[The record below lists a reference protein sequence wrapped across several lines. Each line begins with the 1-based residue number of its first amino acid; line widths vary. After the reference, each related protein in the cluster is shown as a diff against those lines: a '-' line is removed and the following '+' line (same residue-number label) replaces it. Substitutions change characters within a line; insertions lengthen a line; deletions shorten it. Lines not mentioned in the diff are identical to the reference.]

1 MIEAIRKIL
10 RILSLKERKII
21 IFVLIL
27 IFTLGF
33 VETIGIAILL
43 PFLDYL
49 LNNDNSEYLNISNY
63 FSKYNLQ
70 LPNFLS
76 KVHIITLSVS
86 IAIFY
91 ILKNIYIISAKYYI
105 FTFSNNIQKRISLI
119 LLENFLLK
127 DLNYYQ
133 QNNTSK
139 IINLLMNQIKEFKK
153 VLSEF
158 LNMVIEGIIIIT
170 ILAFI
175 LLISDILVIYF
186 GIIVLIIILL
196 NFFLFKKIKI
206 KLDEKK
212 NKSRI
217 KSLNILREYFQN
229 IKGILIENNKN
240 FFVNNYSIFW
250 KKFLNT
256 QVMVALLRNLPKA
269 LIEILI
275 IISILILINFNINS
289 DGNTD
294 MLTKL
299 SIYLVALIRIYP
311 SINKITHSI
320 SVLRFNVNSYDF
332 IEKELYEHKY
342 RIKEKN
348 TNESNNSK
356 ITDFKNLEIKNISF
370 GYDKS
375 KLLIKDLNL
384 TFKKGQIILIK
395 GKSGSGKTTIL
406 NLLTGLLDPDEGSI
420 RIDKL
425 DIKYNKK
432 NYQGL
437 ISYIPQEISLMDDT
451 LLNNILFT
459 NSKDEINQNKIE
471 EIIKLSGL
479 QSFVKELNNGIN
491 SNIGEFGSK
500 ISGGQKQRI
509 YLARA
514 LYKKSKIYVFDE
526 FTSSLDKNI
535 EKDIINSIQKLKS
548 DKIIFIVSHGD
559 AVDRYADQIIDLN
572 KIN

>member
-1 MIEAIRKIL
+1 MLEAIKKIL

-21 IFVLIL
+21 ILVLIL

-49 LNNDNSEYLNISNY
+49 LNNDQSEYVNISKY
-63 FSKYNLQ
+63 FSKYSLQ
-70 LPNFLS
+70 LPDFFS
-76 KVHIITLSVS
+76 KVHIISLSVS

-91 ILKNIYIISAKYYI
+91 ILKNIYVILAKYYI

-127 DLNYYQ
+127 NFSYYQ

-139 IINLLMNQIKEFKK
+139 IINLLMSQIKEFKK

-158 LNMVIEGIIIIT
+158 LNMVIEGIIIII

-186 GIIVLIIILL
+186 AAIVLIVILL
-196 NFFLFKKIKI
+196 NFFLFKKITI
-206 KLDEKK
+206 RLGEKK

-240 FFVNNYSIFW
+240 FFINNYSILW

-256 QVMVALLRNLPKA
+256 QLIVALLRNIPKA

-275 IISILILINFNINS
+275 VISILILVNFNINS

-294 MLTKL
+294 LLTKL
-299 SIYLVALIRIYP
+299 SVYLVALIRIYP
-311 SINKITHSI
+311 SINKITYSI
-320 SVLRFNVNSYDF
+320 SVLRFNINSYDF
-332 IEKELYEHKY
+332 IEKELYEHKD
-342 RIKEKN
+342 RMKKINAEKTNNFKIK
-348 TNESNNSK
+348 
-356 ITDFKNLEIKNISF
+356 DFKNLEIRNVSF
-370 GYDKS
+370 GYDKN
-375 KLLIKDLNL
+375 KLLIKNLNL
-384 TFKKGQIILIK
+384 NFKKSQIILIK

-406 NLLTGLLDPDEGSI
+406 NLLSGLLDPDEGSI
-420 RIDKL
+420 KIDEL
-425 DIKYNKK
+425 NIKYNKK
-432 NYQGL
+432 NYQSL

-451 LLNNILFT
+451 LIKNILFT
-459 NSKDEINQNKIE
+459 NSNDEINQNKIE
-471 EIIKLSGL
+471 EIIKQSGL
-479 QSFVKELNNGIN
+479 DSFIQELNNGLY

-535 EKDIINSIQKLKS
+535 EKDIMDSIMKLKS
-548 DKIIFIVSHGD
+548 DKIIFIVSHSNSID
-559 AVDRYADQIIDLN
+559 KYADQIIDLN
-572 KIN
+572 KII

>member
-1 MIEAIRKIL
+1 M
-10 RILSLKERKII
+10 
-21 IFVLIL
+21 
-27 IFTLGF
+27 
-33 VETIGIAILL
+33 
-43 PFLDYL
+43 
-49 LNNDNSEYLNISNY
+49 
-63 FSKYNLQ
+63 
-70 LPNFLS
+70 
-76 KVHIITLSVS
+76 
-86 IAIFY
+86 
-91 ILKNIYIISAKYYI
+91 
-105 FTFSNNIQKRISLI
+105 
-119 LLENFLLK
+119 
-127 DLNYYQ
+127 
-133 QNNTSK
+133 
-139 IINLLMNQIKEFKK
+139 
-153 VLSEF
+153 
-158 LNMVIEGIIIIT
+158 
-170 ILAFI
+170 
-175 LLISDILVIYF
+175 ISDILVIYF
-186 GIIVLIIILL
+186 GIIVLIVILL
-196 NFFLFKKIKI
+196 NFFLFKKITI
-206 KLDEKK
+206 RLGEKK

-471 EIIKLSGL
+471 EIIKLMGYR
-479 QSFVKELNNGIN
+479 VC
-491 SNIGEFGSK
+491 
-500 ISGGQKQRI
+500 
-509 YLARA
+509 
-514 LYKKSKIYVFDE
+514 
-526 FTSSLDKNI
+526 
-535 EKDIINSIQKLKS
+535 
-548 DKIIFIVSHGD
+548 
-559 AVDRYADQIIDLN
+559 
-572 KIN
+572 